1 MRQGASIASH
11 VEPPDHLHRLQH
23 QSAAAERDHDICVSE
38 L

>member
-1 MRQGASIASH
+1 MREARPLPVTLNGRRLQ
-11 VEPPDHLHRLQH
+11 RLQH